1 LGEAWHRAQF
11 DRPCERAIRQSG
23 FRTVA
28 IVATLAGAPL
38 YAFFGYAVLERYDIV
53 MVSGGSLP
61 VAKMSKVI

>member
-1 LGEAWHRAQF
+1 V
-11 DRPCERAIRQSG
+11 D
-23 FRTVA
+23 

-53 MVSGGSLP
+53 RVSGVSLP